1 MDTPEYIRTVVLTHR
16 RQNNALVA
24 AECESLT
31 GVLPGEQGLAINA
44 ETARVTSAAYLS
56 LGLTIIA
63 SECDFAALC
72 AATTKAVAQTN
83 LDGFKLSLINRS
95 SAHINQAEHIIP
107 LADAIPW
114 YPDLSRPIH
123 DLVLL
128 VTDHQWMLGRVV
140 SRNAYD
146 YRCHDQKPL
155 RTSYSMPAQLARAMV
170 NLLPAGTGTVL
181 DPCCGSGSLPIEAAA
196 VGLTV
201 SCGDLN
207 PKMVTMTNTN
217 LQHFGFDA
225 PVACLDARAWQGNF
239 DAVVTDLPYGIY
251 NHTRQ
256 EDRSAITGILENLST
271 ITRVAVV
278 VALNDLSEDLQS
290 AGFES
295 VEVFEVAKHTGL
307 VRYIHRATS
316 S

>member
-1 MDTPEYIRTVVLTHR
+1 MLFR
-16 RQNNALVA
+16 
-24 AECESLT
+24 S
-31 GVLPGEQGLAINA
+31 NA
-44 ETARVTSAAYLS
+44 ETARVASAAYLS

-63 SECDFAALC
+63 SECDFVSLC

-114 YPDLSRPIH
+114 YPDLSHPVH
-123 DLVLL
+123 ELVLL
-128 VTDHQWMLGRVV
+128 VTDHQWMLGRVI
-140 SRNAYD
+140 SRNPYD
-146 YRCHDQKPL
+146 YECHDQKPL

-170 NLLPAGTGTVL
+170 NLLPADTRTIL
-181 DPCCGSGSLPIEAAA
+181 DPCCGSGSLPIEANAL
-196 VGLTV
+196 GLSV

-207 PKMVTMTNTN
+207 PKMVTMTNSN
-217 LQHFGFDA
+217 LQHFGYEA
-225 PVACLDARAWQGNF
+225 SAVCQDARVWQAPF

-256 EDRSAITGILENLST
+256 ENKSVITGILENMSN

-278 VALNDLSEDLQS
+278 VALQNLSEDLEL
-290 AGFES
+290 AGFDT
-295 VEVFEVAKHTGL
+295 VEVFEVVKHTGL
-307 VRYIHRATS
+307 VRYVHRATA
-316 S
+316 